1 MRRRCLLPVPDH
13 GATLGGAKGG
23 LWELDEKKRALPP
36 MLLCWAQP
44 AGIGITDGSFQAGQG
59 KKGSHNYGFP
69 THAHTR
75 TRALP
80 RVAF

>member
-36 MLLCWAQP
+36 DAALLGTTCWHWNNRRVIP
-44 AGIGITDGSFQAGQG
+44 SWTGQEG
-59 KKGSHNYGFP
+59 KP
-69 THAHTR
+69 
-75 TRALP
+75 
-80 RVAF
+80 